1 MPIEKAQAPNKS
13 DMVTK
18 KATWQQ
24 KGKWVP
30 KVSQE
35 EGLAPTPMIPAPT
48 SQIAAA
54 STIPSQTS
62 TQEEDGPSN
71 FATNA
76 RQFAYNLFGI
86 NNQAIQR
93 YQQHLEEHWQLHF
106 SGLTS
111 DEGLWTL

>member
-1 MPIEKAQAPNKS
+1 MPIEQAQAPNKS

-54 STIPSQTS
+54 STIPSQ
-62 TQEEDGPSN
+62 
-71 FATNA
+71 
-76 RQFAYNLFGI
+76 NLNPRRGRTI
-86 NNQAIQR
+86 KIRNQCSSVC
-93 YQQHLEEHWQLHF
+93 L
-106 SGLTS
+106 
-111 DEGLWTL
+111 